1 MASQVAKLTI
11 SMPRDLIAL
20 ADEVASEKRTSRSKV
35 IAACLQ
41 ELAERRLRA
50 EMEEG
55 YKVMAKEQREFANMT
70 FELQRRVVPKWE

>member
-55 YKVMAKEQREFANMT
+55 YKVMAKEQREFADMT